1 MKKRCLAILLAA
13 GMVLSMAGCKDK
25 DDVAEEP
32 AKGSQTDENGTEDAD
47 DTDDTVPPT
56 VALQYIEKLA
66 GYVTLGEYEGIEYEP
81 YDTTVTDD
89 DVINYLESSVASYGL
104 LNKVDR
110 AVKEGDYVYINF
122 TGAIDGE
129 NDDNLSS
136 GYQQTL
142 KIGSGDY
149 IEGFEEGLI
158 GHKAEETVVLNL
170 TFPDDYGNSDYAS
183 KDVVFTVELVAVN
196 EMPELTDEFINT
208 NFGDDSDNALGW
220 DSLDAAKADIRQEL
234 EDAAKQ
240 TAESYDTQSI
250 LDSLVNDSTFTDL
263 PQDYLDEYYD
273 NYIDYYQQFA
283 DYYSMSLDDYC
294 SIYGI
299 TVEELQSECEEMAQ
313 LSVEQDIALWAV
325 AEAEGIELTDD
336 EYENRVNEAFEEYK
350 DIYSYTDASE
360 FVENNGGEDTVKYR
374 LRIIMAREW
383 IVEKAVAVES

>member
-1 MKKRCLAILLAA
+1 
-13 GMVLSMAGCKDK
+13 MVLSMAGCKDK

-32 AKGSQTDENGTEDAD
+32 AKGSQTDENGTEDA
-47 DTDDTVPPT
+47 DDTVPPT

-170 TFPDDYGNSDYAS
+170 TFPDDYDNSDYAS

>member
-32 AKGSQTDENGTEDAD
+32 AKGSQTDENGTEDA
-47 DTDDTVPPT
+47 DDTVPPT

-170 TFPDDYGNSDYAS
+170 TFPDDYDNSDYAS